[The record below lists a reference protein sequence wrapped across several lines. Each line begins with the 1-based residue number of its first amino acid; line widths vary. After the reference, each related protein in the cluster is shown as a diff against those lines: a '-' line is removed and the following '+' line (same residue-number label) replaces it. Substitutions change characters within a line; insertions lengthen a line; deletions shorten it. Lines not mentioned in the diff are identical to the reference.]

1 MPEMGVHC
9 CHSGQVD
16 SADEDSGKTALLEA
30 CRSGHCHTVRVL
42 LDCET
47 LDSGGSGRSCTPST
61 QGKDFLLEPVV
72 ADGYTYHGRA
82 ELEAK
87 LADSKGATS
96 ATNRGAHTGPQRCRA
111 QC

>member
-1 MPEMGVHC
+1 MPEMGVHNYC

-16 SADEDSGKTALLEA
+16 SADKDSGKTALLEA
-30 CRSGHCHTVRVL
+30 CRSGHCRTVRVL

-47 LDSGGSGRSCTPST
+47 LDSGGWAQLYHLTST

-72 ADGYTYHGRA
+72 ADGYTYGRA

-87 LADSKGATS
+87 LADSKGV
-96 ATNRGAHTGPQRCRA
+96 P
-111 QC
+111 